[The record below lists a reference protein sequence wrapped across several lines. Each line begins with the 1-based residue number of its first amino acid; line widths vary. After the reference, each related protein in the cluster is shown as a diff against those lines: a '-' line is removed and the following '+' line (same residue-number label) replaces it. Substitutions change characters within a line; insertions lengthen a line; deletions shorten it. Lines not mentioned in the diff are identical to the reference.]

1 MTTAPTSARP
11 HAFAFLLDRYVC
23 ESVGEAAFSAVCDMT
38 EDAGLTAS
46 ERLAFARFYL
56 DALAGGDDVP
66 MPRADEI
73 ADVLLIARA

>member
-1 MTTAPTSARP
+1 MTTATTPARP
-11 HAFAFLLDRYVC
+11 HAFALLLDRYVC

-56 DALAGGDDVP
+56 DALAAGDDVP
-66 MPRADEI
+66 MPQADEI